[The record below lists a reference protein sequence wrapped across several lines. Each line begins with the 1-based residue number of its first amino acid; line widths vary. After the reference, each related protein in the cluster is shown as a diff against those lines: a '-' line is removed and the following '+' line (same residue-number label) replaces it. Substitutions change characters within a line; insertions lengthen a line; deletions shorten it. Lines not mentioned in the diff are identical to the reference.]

1 MSEGTVTAGGVVSVT
16 RTAKVALPTLPWL
29 SAAVQVTVV
38 SPTGKA
44 SPEVRSQVAGRSP
57 STSSLALG
65 SAQVTVAPDGPV
77 ASTGAGACA
86 VTVGAV
92 TSWTVTLKLALPV
105 WPAVSVAEQVT
116 FVVPKAGVQVVAR
129 APSTLSEAV
138 AENEYAAPAVLVAS
152 RVVSAGT
159 ATAGAVVSTTRT
171 VNEDVAVFGT
181 VSDEVQVTVVAPR
194 ANVEPDAGWQE
205 TMRLPSTA
213 SVAVGAA

>member
-1 MSEGTVTAGGVVSVT
+1 
-16 RTAKVALPTLPWL
+16 
-29 SAAVQVTVV
+29 
-38 SPTGKA
+38 
-44 SPEVRSQVAGRSP
+44 
-57 STSSLALG
+57 
-65 SAQVTVAPDGPV
+65 VAPDGPV

-116 FVVPKAGVQVVAR
+116 FVVPKPKVLPEAGVQVVAR